1 MLDVEIV
8 HVSKRYRLPRPPVDV
23 RGTVLPDADAGSGWS
38 RRSVSLLRR
47 VRDRFAPPRDTFW
60 ALRDVN
66 LDVSRGEALA
76 IVGPNGAGKSTLLKL
91 LSAITAP
98 THGEIRLHGRLAAL
112 IEIGS
117 GFHPELTGRENVFL
131 SGSILGMRRSE
142 ITRKLDRIVD
152 FAGVGAFIDSPVK
165 WYSSGMY
172 VRLGF
177 AVAAHIDAQILLI
190 DEVLAVGDEAFQHKC
205 FARIAELRAA
215 GTTLVFISHDLG
227 TVERLC
233 DRAVWLRGGQV
244 VREGDAADVVSR
256 YRQSVS
262 RHAGVD
268 AFPGARDVDVT
279 SVECVCPDGDPI
291 RPGYPLRTSVSF
303 VTRWRVPD
311 AVVEVSFYTHGGSV
325 LHCQQT
331 TGLTGDSLA
340 LEPGMGVIEFS
351 CPELGLQPGVYS
363 VAVRVLTAA
372 GACLA
377 SYEPADNVI
386 VERGKMVSGYFYMPH
401 TYRATGSARTGRRF
415 AAPTHRRAW
424 IGER

>member
-1 MLDVEIV
+1 MVDVEIL
-8 HVSKRYRLPRPPVDV
+8 HVSKRYRLPRPPAEVPAAA
-23 RGTVLPDADAGSGWS
+23 RGGWQ
-38 RRSVSLLRR
+38 RL
-47 VRDRFAPPRDTFW
+47 RDRFAPPRQVFW
-60 ALRDVN
+60 ALRDIN
-66 LDVSRGEALA
+66 LDVRRGEALA

-142 ITRKLDRIVD
+142 IAAKLDRIVE

-177 AVAAHIDAQILLI
+177 AVAAHVDAQILLI

-205 FARIAELRAA
+205 YARIAELRAA

-233 DRAVWLRGGQV
+233 DRAILLRAGQIA
-244 VREGDAADVVSR
+244 GDGEPADIVSS
-256 YRQSVS
+256 YRQSVLLS
-262 RHAGVD
+262 
-268 AFPGARDVDVT
+268 PGAHAPGGTRDVDVT
-279 SVECVCPDGDPI
+279 GVDCGSIDGHPI
-291 RPGYPLRTSVSF
+291 RTGYPMRTRVSL
-303 VTRWRVPD
+303 TASRRIAD
-311 AVVEVSFYTHGGSV
+311 ATVEVSYYTHGGNV

-331 TGLTGDSLA
+331 TALARESLT
-340 LEPGMGVIEFS
+340 LEPGPGVVEFS
-351 CPELGLQPGVYS
+351 CPETGLQPGAYS
-363 VAVRVLTAA
+363 ISVRVLTAPGNCVA
-372 GACLA
+372 L
-377 SYEPADNVI
+377 YEAPERTI

-401 TYRATGSARTGRRF
+401 TCRATGSAR
-415 AAPTHRRAW
+415 AEARRAAVAHMDRW
-424 IGER
+424 NGGR